1 MYRWYSNCYPLCN
14 RYSCFRC
21 RCSSCILISWFSSF
35 NFKWYS
41 TTIPSS
47 VTFYYYRLMA
57 LKRFKDI
64 VDAYDS
70 GNSHYTGWR
79 KVPSQVTT
87 AGVWFDL
94 SMSPWNPIPQYYAA
108 APMIAQV
115 MKLSDQWGFFHRRD
129 VSPKKEHLAK
139 STLIA
144 SSANAIWPYILAD
157 YLLYYPFIDEGTT
170 DEQFFDNTNTI
181 TRYTDGKGVQ
191 MMAVSVAGR
200 TGNARFRVKYTNQ
213 DGVEGRITPIHI
225 STIATA
231 NGSILT
237 SQTTGATTGNRT
249 SPFLTL
255 QQWDTGVRKIESITM
270 IDVDVWLF
278 ALVLVKP
285 LVNFA
290 FKDVSWPVEIDYIR
304 DQMNMPEIQT
314 DAFLS
319 FITCP
324 LGSLSWVTLMGDFTF
339 IFN

>member
-1 MYRWYSNCYPLCN
+1 
-14 RYSCFRC
+14 
-21 RCSSCILISWFSSF
+21 
-35 NFKWYS
+35 
-41 TTIPSS
+41 
-47 VTFYYYRLMA
+47 MA
-57 LKRFKDI
+57 IKRFKDI
-64 VDAYDS
+64 IDAYNT

-79 KVPSQVTT
+79 KVPSQATT

-108 APMIAQV
+108 TPMIAQV

-139 STLIA
+139 STLIS

-181 TRYTDGKGVQ
+181 TRYTNWSGVQ

-200 TGNARFRVKYTNQ
+200 TGNARFQVSYTNQ
-213 DGVEGRITPIHI
+213 DGVSGRITPIHI
-225 STIATA
+225 STTAPA

-237 SQTTGATTGNRT
+237 SQTTGTTTGNRT
-249 SPFLTL
+249 SPFMTL
-255 QQWDTGVRKIESITM
+255 QEWDTGVRKIDSITM

-285 LVNFA
+285 LASFS
-290 FKDVSWPVEIDYIR
+290 FKDITWPVEMEYIR
-304 DQMNMPEIQT
+304 DGMTAPEIQT

-324 LGSLSWVTLMGDFTF
+324 LWSLSWVTLMWDFTF